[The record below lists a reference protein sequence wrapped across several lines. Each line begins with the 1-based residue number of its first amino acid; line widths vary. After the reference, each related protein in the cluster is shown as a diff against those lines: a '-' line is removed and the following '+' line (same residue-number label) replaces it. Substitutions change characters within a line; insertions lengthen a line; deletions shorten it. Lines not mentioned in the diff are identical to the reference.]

1 MSESEFYTPE
11 QLARV
16 IHSTTGGLAQMRYR
30 GTGPRFVR
38 VTRTTILYRQADVD
52 RWLESRTFERTD
64 QR

>member
-1 MSESEFYTPE
+1 MRESAFLTPK
-11 QLARV
+11 QLADV
-16 IHSTTGGLAQMRYR
+16 IHSTTAGLAQMRYR

-52 RWLESRTFERTD
+52 DWLASRTFERTD